1 MYRLRQIPP
10 RTVPKPIR
18 NPIRSLLKRQKTA
31 QKIQT
36 RTKHLRIQKV
46 RKRIRQRKTAREARR
61 LTVQNPQKVISPK
74 IMGQKQ
80 DKRKNRRIKKMQTLM
95 QIKTTAK
102 IMSKKKIKT
111 A

>member
-1 MYRLRQIPP
+1 MYRLQQNHP
-10 RTVPKPIR
+10 RTAPRQIR
-18 NPIRSLLKRQKTA
+18 NPIRSLLKKTA
-31 QKIQT
+31 QKI
-36 RTKHLRIQKV
+36 RIRIIKHLRIQKV
-46 RKRIRQRKTAREARR
+46 RKQIRQRETAREARR

-74 IMGQKQ
+74 TMGQKQ